1 MNNAAKKIGL
11 LYLGEM
17 GASLSTLFHSR
28 GHQMVTTVHGRSDAT
43 ARRARAAGCAILDSI
58 ADVVAHSDVVISV
71 VSPSAA
77 EEVAELYCAE
87 AHRAPADALYVD
99 LNSIGPELAMT
110 LAERVASS
118 GRGFVDGAINGL
130 AKNLTTNLTTA
141 ATLFLSGPRA
151 SDVADLVGEQLR
163 VRLLGH
169 EFGRASAMKML
180 LSGLSK
186 GVCALFAETA
196 LTAHRRGMLDEMI
209 AAYEQIYPGIMTLI
223 QRMFPTYSEHAAR
236 RAAEVR
242 ELVETARA
250 SGVEPIALEGARELH
265 NQLAAI
271 DFAALGTSTVQSLV
285 EFLANEGFLASLAT
299 VGGGQRS
306 PLESK
311 DV

>member
-1 MNNAAKKIGL
+1 MSTASKTVGV
-11 LYLGEM
+11 LYCGEM
-17 GASLSTLFHSR
+17 GASLASVLSSR
-28 GHQMVTTVHGRSDAT
+28 GVRVVTTARGRSDAT
-43 ARRARAAGCAILDSI
+43 IRCCRAAGCVILDSF
-58 ADVVAHSDVVISV
+58 ADVAAQSDVVISV
-71 VSPSAA
+71 VPPSAA
-77 EEVAELYCAE
+77 EEIAEAYCIE
-87 AHRAPADALYVD
+87 AHRAPANALFVD

-110 LAERVASS
+110 LAERVSSS

-130 AKNLTTNLTTA
+130 AKNLTTS

-151 SDVADLVGEQLR
+151 SEVADLFGQHVR

-196 LTAHRRGMLDEMI
+196 LTAHRRGMLNEMI

-223 QRMFPTYSEHAAR
+223 QRMFPTYSQHAVR
-236 RAAEVR
+236 RATEMR
-242 ELVETARA
+242 QLVETARA

-265 NQLAAI
+265 DQLAAI
-271 DFAALGTSTVQSLV
+271 DYGPLSASTVQSLV

-306 PLESK
+306 SLESK

>member
-1 MNNAAKKIGL
+1 MNSSPKTVGV

-17 GASLSTLFHSR
+17 GASLASVLIAR
-28 GHQMVTTVHGRSDAT
+28 GLRVVTTAQGRSDAT
-43 ARRARAAGCAILDSI
+43 ARRCRAVGCAVLDSF
-58 ADVVAHSDVVISV
+58 ADVAAQSDVVFSV
-71 VSPSAA
+71 VPPSAA
-77 EEVAELYCAE
+77 EEIVEAYCLE
-87 AHRAPADALYVD
+87 AHRAPADALFVD

-110 LAERVASS
+110 LAERVSSS

-130 AKNLTTNLTTA
+130 AKNLTTS
-141 ATLFLSGPRA
+141 ATIFQSGPRA
-151 SDVADLVGEQLR
+151 SEVADLFGEQVR
-163 VRLLGH
+163 VRLLDH

-196 LTAHRRGMLDEMI
+196 LTAHRRGMLNEMI

-223 QRMFPTYSEHAAR
+223 QRMFPTYSQHASR
-236 RAAEVR
+236 RATEMR

-265 NQLAAI
+265 DALAAI
-271 DFAALGTSTVQSLV
+271 DYNALDTATVQSLV

-306 PLESK
+306 STQSQ
-311 DV
+311 DVL

>member
-1 MNNAAKKIGL
+1 MSTASKTVGL

-17 GASLSTLFHSR
+17 GASLANVVSARSIR
-28 GHQMVTTVHGRSDAT
+28 VVTTAHGRSDAT
-43 ARRARAAGCAILDSI
+43 QRRCRAAGCIVLDSF
-58 ADVVAHSDVVISV
+58 AEVVVQSNVLLSV
-71 VSPSAA
+71 VPPSAA
-77 EEVAELYCAE
+77 EEIAEAYCAQ

-110 LAERVASS
+110 LAERVSSS

-130 AKNLTTNLTTA
+130 AKNLTTS
-141 ATLFLSGPRA
+141 ATMFLSGPRA
-151 SDVADLVGEQLR
+151 GEVADLFGEQIR
-163 VRLLGH
+163 TRLLGH

-196 LTAHRRGMLDEMI
+196 LTAHRRGMLNEMI

-223 QRMFPTYSEHAAR
+223 QRMFPTYSQHAAR
-236 RAAEVR
+236 RATEMR

-250 SGVEPIALEGARELH
+250 SGVEPVTLEAARELH
-265 NQLAAI
+265 DQLAAI
-271 DFAALGTSTVQSLV
+271 DYGTLDATTVQSLV

-306 PLESK
+306 SIQSK
-311 DV
+311 DVL

>member
-1 MNNAAKKIGL
+1 MSRSPKTAGVL
-11 LYLGEM
+11 CLGEM
-17 GASLSTLFHSR
+17 GASLASLLSTR
-28 GHQMVTTVHGRSDAT
+28 AIRVVTTARGRSDAT
-43 ARRARAAGCAILDSI
+43 VLRSRAAGCAVLDSF
-58 ADVVAHSDVVISV
+58 ADVVAQSDVVLSV
-71 VSPSAA
+71 VPPSAA
-77 EEVAELYCAE
+77 EETVEAYCLE
-87 AHRAPADALYVD
+87 AHRAPVDALYVD
-99 LNSIGPELAMT
+99 LNSIGPELAIT
-110 LAERVASS
+110 LAERVSSS

-130 AKNLTTNLTTA
+130 AKNLTTS
-141 ATLFLSGPRA
+141 ATVFLSGPRA
-151 SDVADLVGEQLR
+151 SEVADLFGEQIR

-196 LTAHRRGMLDEMI
+196 LTAHRRGMLSEMI

-223 QRMFPTYSEHAAR
+223 QRMFPTYLQHAAR
-236 RAAEVR
+236 RATEMR

-265 NQLAAI
+265 DALAAI
-271 DFAALGTSTVQSLV
+271 DYESLGTATVQSLI

-306 PLESK
+306 THASK